1 MNKIEKNKN
10 QILEVMFQLAA
21 KRFSTFEKIVL
32 MIIII
37 ILGFIGNNYFNN
49 WINELKNKNS
59 VVITVSPPIKP
70 KLPDPIIVK
79 QVNQIEESI
88 LPEVD
93 IPELR
98 DPFLSSKNP
107 QELKAAAVK
116 KPAVELKL
124 SGILW
129 DDNIPSAIINSNI
142 VKIGDLIEE
151 KTVVDIEKNRV
162 IMMEDG
168 KILVIELRKQ

>member
-1 MNKIEKNKN
+1 
-10 QILEVMFQLAA
+10 
-21 KRFSTFEKIVL
+21 
-32 MIIII
+32 
-37 ILGFIGNNYFNN
+37 
-49 WINELKNKNS
+49 
-59 VVITVSPPIKP
+59 VIAVSPPVKP
-70 KLPDPIIVK
+70 KLPAPIIVK
-79 QVNQIEESI
+79 QVIMEEAV
-88 LPEVD
+88 LPEAI

-107 QELKAAAVK
+107 QELIVSAVK

-129 DDNIPSAIINSNI
+129 DDNVPSAIINSSI

-162 IMMEDG
+162 IMMENG